1 MSMSLGP
8 TQAMLVEQRLDRIER
23 TLNRM
28 CAELDIL
35 ARGVA
40 KLLEA
45 NQSQR
50 EGEQLLEDFEALRD
64 ERDTEASERPTMPP
78 PEERGSVP

>member
-1 MSMSLGP
+1 MMQLP
-8 TQAMLVEQRLDRIER
+8 ELTTEERLDRIER
-23 TLNRM
+23 TLSRM

-45 NQSQR
+45 SQSHR
-50 EGEQLLEDFEALRD
+50 EGQKLLDEFEALRE
-64 ERDTEASERPTMPP
+64 ERASEASERPTLPS
-78 PEERGSVP
+78 PEGRDVP